1 MIIVSNRCI
10 PNLQSLMTCFSVTGA
25 FPPPGTGI
33 YVLIQF
39 QDLAFFA
46 QKSQEWSNEITA
58 GPCSLNFQL
67 LLVIIN
73 KDM

>member
-10 PNLQSLMTCFSVTGA
+10 PYLQSLMTCFSVTGA

-39 QDLAFFA
+39 QDLG

-73 KDM
+73 KYM